1 MRRRIAIALVSFL
14 ILAIRQAVA
23 EEAAPKPFLH
33 PLFTDHMVLQR
44 DASDPIWGWTAPGAQ
59 VTVNING
66 KSASATAGA
75 DGKWL
80 AKIGPF
86 PAGGPFELTVA
97 GPETIKLTDVLVGD
111 VWICSGQS
119 NMEMGINQVKD
130 APHEIETADYPQ
142 LRLFTVPKNVSN
154 KPLSVFGPL
163 HEGKPAWQDGMAK
176 WLVCTPKNVLV
187 GAWGGFSAAGY
198 FFGRDLHRDLKV
210 PIGLIHT
217 SWGGTVAEA
226 WTSGEA
232 LETMADFKPAV
243 EQLRGEVTPPT
254 TVQRP
259 SRYATLMEL
268 WYRKN
273 DPGSGGSD
281 MWAAPSFDDKH
292 WKTMKLPT
300 HWEDAGL
307 PDYDGVVWFRKEI
320 EIPANWVG
328 QDLALHLGPIDD
340 RDTTFLNGAK
350 VGAQDLYNIPRN
362 YPIPGKLV
370 HAGKNTIAVRV
381 LDTGGAGG
389 IWGQPDEMKLEPAG
403 QNNGSV
409 SLAGDWRYRDS
420 LPLNKAATPPPSP
433 PAAGANPNVP
443 TVLYNAMIAPLVPN
457 AIKGAIWYQGES
469 NAGRAVQYRTLL
481 PTMIRDWRNRF
492 EVGEFPFLIVQLA
505 SYQATKPEPAESSW
519 AELREAQ
526 SLAAKTVGHSATASA
541 IDIGEAKDIHPKNK
555 QEVGRRLALAARAI
569 GYGEDVEYE
578 GPTFKSMEI
587 QGSRAILHFDHL
599 GGGLEAKDGALKGF
613 AIAGP
618 DGKYVWGEA
627 TIDGDTVIVSSP
639 KIDQP
644 AAVRYAWSDNPIAN
658 LYNKAGLPAN
668 SFRTDTK

>member
-1 MRRRIAIALVSFL
+1 MRRRFAIAALLLFVFGVRS
-14 ILAIRQAVA
+14 AQA

-33 PLFTDHMVLQR
+33 LLFTDHMVLQR
-44 DASDPIWGWTAPGAQ
+44 DASDPIWGWTTPGAK
-59 VTVNING
+59 VTVNMNG
-66 KSASATAGA
+66 KSATATAGA

-80 AKIGPF
+80 AKIGPI
-86 PAGGPFELTVA
+86 PAGGPFELTIA
-97 GPETIKLTDVLVGD
+97 GPETVKLTDVLVGD

-119 NMEMGINQVKD
+119 NMEMGIQQVKD

-142 LRLFTVPKNVSN
+142 IRLFTVPKNVSN

-163 HEGKPAWQDGMAK
+163 HDGKPAWQDGMTK

-198 FFGRDLHRDLKV
+198 FFGRDLHHDLKV

-226 WTSGEA
+226 WASGEA

-243 EQLRGEVTPPT
+243 EQLRAELTPAT

-259 SRYATLMEL
+259 SRYATQMEQ

-273 DPGSGGSD
+273 DPGSAGGD
-281 MWAAPSFDDKH
+281 EWAGPSFNDTD

-300 HWEDAGL
+300 HWEEAGL

-320 EIPANWVG
+320 EVPANWVG
-328 QDLALHLGPIDD
+328 QGLALHLGPIDD
-340 RDTTFLNGAK
+340 RDTTFFNGTK
-350 VGAQDLYNIPRN
+350 VGAQDVYNIPRN

-389 IWGQPDEMKLEPAG
+389 IWGQQDEMKLESSGAK
-403 QNNGSV
+403 NVSV
-409 SLAGDWRYRDS
+409 SLAGDWRFRDS
-420 LPLNKAATPPPSP
+420 LPLSKAATPPPSP
-433 PAAGANPNVP
+433 PAAGTNPNVP
-443 TVLYNAMIAPLVPN
+443 TVLYNAMIAPLVPF

-481 PTMIRDWRNRF
+481 PTMIRDWRTRF

-505 SYQATKPEPAESSW
+505 SFQDTKPQPAESSW

-587 QGSRAILHFDHL
+587 QGSRAILRFDHI
-599 GGGLEAKDGALKGF
+599 GGGLDAKDGPLKGF
-613 AIAGP
+613 AITGP
-618 DGKYVWGEA
+618 DGKFVWGEA
-627 TIDGDTVIVSSP
+627 TIDGDTIIVSSA
-639 KIDQP
+639 KIDHP
-644 AAVRYAWSDNPIAN
+644 AAVRYAWADNPAAN

-668 SFRTDTK
+668 PFRTDVK